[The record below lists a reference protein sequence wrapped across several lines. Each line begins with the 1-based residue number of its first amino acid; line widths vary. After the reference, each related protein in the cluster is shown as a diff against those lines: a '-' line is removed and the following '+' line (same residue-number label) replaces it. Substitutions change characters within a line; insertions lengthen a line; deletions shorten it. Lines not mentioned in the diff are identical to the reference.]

1 MLTKRE
7 GKMNRSTI
15 ILCKSLIKHKPI
27 IHYTIYQ
34 RFSSKIDNKTLIYHG
49 NYEPKLKLLRRIS
62 LLSSVVSV
70 IGLPLLI
77 TSDFGHNSVPE
88 IGKIA
93 VSICVMFASVSS
105 TSFLSL
111 ISKPYI
117 TKMYVINDTTS
128 ENNISIA
135 NAINTSNPKT
145 SNIKDIQFI
154 AERLN
159 IFGNIITTTF
169 TYNDIEFI
177 KAAVHPFATF
187 RVKGSGFYYVYGS
200 NFKDDKIKALL
211 RQ

>member
-1 MLTKRE
+1 M
-7 GKMNRSTI
+7 
-15 ILCKSLIKHKPI
+15 CKSLIKHKPI
-27 IHYTIYQ
+27 IHYAIYQ
-34 RFSSKIDNKTLIYHG
+34 NFSSKIDNKTLIYHG
-49 NYEPKLKLLRRIS
+49 NYEPKLSLLRRIS
-62 LLSSVVSV
+62 LFSSVISV

-93 VSICVMFASVSS
+93 VSVCVMFASVSS

-117 TKMYVINDTTS
+117 TKMYIINNNNGTTNS
-128 ENNISIA
+128 SNIT
-135 NAINTSNPKT
+135 NKT
-145 SNIKDIQFI
+145 SNSDNNKDIQFI

-177 KAAVHPFATF
+177 KAVVHPFATF